1 MRYGIVSDIH
11 ANIQAWKAVLRDMR
25 KNGVDSILCLG
36 DVIGYGP
43 NPAEVLDSC
52 YEHCDHFIL
61 GNHDAVIGNRLDSSL
76 FNDNAR
82 HLIEWTRDQLNPAAT
97 DFFSNMPLRMEG
109 DGFVCAHGE
118 LALPGRFG
126 YIYEAQDAIE
136 SFTSTT
142 SPLMFIGHTHFPA
155 KFTFDLN
162 SNHVTK
168 DPCLDFTLR
177 QDQRYMINAGSVGD
191 PRDGQTTASYCIY
204 DADEQR
210 VIYRQV
216 PFDVDG
222 FRRNLQKVQLPVNP
236 FFLRVLDG
244 QSSETETIR
253 DMEAVSAQAKDTPV
267 ATAKIT
273 QVPAELK
280 KSRQKL
286 TFSTDNIRQTRQLKS
301 QEGLRKSVEAE
312 SKKKSTKLIAM
323 IGTIFVL
330 ALIIGIVLVR
340 QKMETPKVATT
351 PVVENIEVEKEPEQP
366 ILSPKDGD
374 DLRLSIFAAKYPDE
388 LEFDDETGL
397 LMGWTSL
404 DQYISWKARLSK
416 SGFYEVIV
424 KHMKPEGDCEL
435 KATFGTQSVSKQLE
449 KSAEIQETSLG
460 FIELSRS
467 TSSNFSL
474 KCVRKLDG
482 AVTAL
487 ESVFLKYHGKTKPR
501 TKVILDDVVFENF
514 ESPLYRTGWFT
525 RGNAFGYKTLSQDTL
540 FSEVKVSGVE
550 GNHFAGSLHRDFKSR
565 DESLRAQGFLFSPP
579 FKVTHE
585 YVNFLVRAPG
595 DFTSRVLLVE
605 DGAAIQKQNLPKGNN
620 NALVPF
626 HWDIKAHLGKTVQ
639 LAFEDKSPKA
649 VLIDRIMFTD
659 KIEND
664 FQPGTTSLQGK
675 KFKVVEAKSNIHL
688 QTAALKMIEGDFEG
702 ALTSITTAA
711 ELTGADMSQYKT
723 ALESVKDFEAKVL
736 LSYKQDIGKVI
747 TFVSR
752 SANKE
757 FKVIVVDATDKV
769 LKVRLKKGANPT
781 PLNFN
786 ILSETE
792 IAKRVALIPN
802 GKIAQAIYEKKAQG
816 LLNELASE
824 DEDMNFLLEQAKSS
838 TSSNN
843 LKENVLK
850 AQKIEL
856 WLESPKKISNLKIRA
871 KTLKRSITVDPE
883 IVSITD
889 LYSTFY
895 NDDYK
900 KSTPFKVAVFDLKQE
915 VNLDSFEIIK
925 GNGDLKTV
933 TIIIRD
939 SSGNITWQR
948 SQLTST
954 SSILKKLPKKYSL
967 DEIYKMP
974 KGENLAFGKG
984 FTESSAKSESWF
996 GLTDGIWANR
1006 KPFGFATNGAAN
1018 FPKNVV
1024 VDLGEEMEINA
1035 IRLGTPI
1042 IGSTREIEVSVSID
1056 GKEFTKVNKFYR
1068 PLERE
1073 YKYTLFLDTQ
1083 KVRYVRVRFLENH
1096 RSTHQ
1101 HKNPNNAF
1109 LSELEVY
1116 KFE

>member
-52 YEHCDHFIL
+52 YEHCDYFIL

-82 HLIEWTRDQLNPAAT
+82 YLIEWTRDQLSPAAT
-97 DFFSNMPLRMEG
+97 DFFSDMPLRMEG

-177 QDQRYMINAGSVGD
+177 PDQRYMINAGSVGD

-204 DADEQR
+204 DADQQR
-210 VIYRQV
+210 VSYRQV
-216 PFDVDG
+216 PFDING
-222 FRRNLQKVQLPVNP
+222 FRSNLQKVQLPVNP

-267 ATAKIT
+267 ATAKIS
-273 QVPAELK
+273 QVPDELK
-280 KSRQKL
+280 KRRQKL

-312 SKKKSTKLIAM
+312 SKKKSTKLIAI
-323 IGTIFVL
+323 IGIVFVL
-330 ALIIGIVLVR
+330 ALIVGIVIIR
-340 QKMETPKVATT
+340 QKIEKPKVAAK
-351 PVVENIEVEKEPEQP
+351 PVADKVEIPKEPVQP
-366 ILSPKDGD
+366 TLSPKGEE
-374 DLRLSIFAAKYPDE
+374 DLKLSLLAAKYPDE
-388 LEFDDETGL
+388 LVIDEQTRL
-397 LMGWTSL
+397 LMGWTNL
-404 DQYISWKARLSK
+404 DQYISWKVRLSN

-424 KHMKPEGDCEL
+424 NHMKPEGDCEL

-449 KSAEIQETSLG
+449 KSAELQSTSLG

-467 TSSNFSL
+467 TTSNLSL
-474 KCVRKLDG
+474 KCIRKLDG

-487 ESVFLKYHGKTKPR
+487 GSVTLKYHGKTKPR

-514 ESPLYRTGWFT
+514 DSPYYPTGWFT
-525 RGNAFGYKTLSQDTL
+525 RGNAFGYKTLGTETL
-540 FSEVKVSGVE
+540 FSAAKVDGVD
-550 GNHFAGSLHRDFKSR
+550 GDYLVGSLHRDFKSR
-565 DESLRAQGFLFSPP
+565 ESSLQSEGFLFSPS

-585 YVNFLVRAPG
+585 YINFLVRAPG

-605 DGAAIQKQNLPKGNN
+605 NGSPIQTQKLPKGKGNS
-620 NALVPF
+620 LVPF
-626 HWDIKAHLGKTVQ
+626 HWDIKNHLGKTVQ
-639 LAFEDKSPKA
+639 LAFEDKSPKP
-649 VLIDRIMFTD
+649 VLIDRIIFTD

-664 FQPGTTSLQGK
+664 FQAGTTSLQGK

-688 QTAALKMIEGDFEG
+688 QTAAIKMIEGDFEG
-702 ALTSITTAA
+702 ALTSVDTAS
-711 ELTGADMSQYKT
+711 ELTGSDMSQYKT
-723 ALESVKDFEAKVL
+723 AIETVKDFEAKIL
-736 LSYKQDIGKVI
+736 LSYKQDVGKVI

-769 LKVRLKKGANPT
+769 LKVRLKKGGNPT
-781 PLNFN
+781 SLDFN
-786 ILSETE
+786 VLSDTE
-792 IAKRVALIPN
+792 IAKRAGLIPN
-802 GKIAQAIYEKKAQG
+802 GKIAQSIYENKAQDA
-816 LLNELASE
+816 LKELTSE
-824 DEDMNFLLEQAKSS
+824 DETMSFLLDQVKNS

-843 LKENVLK
+843 LKENILK

-856 WLESPKKISNLKIRA
+856 WLETDKKINNLKIKANGTNR
-871 KTLKRSITVDPE
+871 E
-883 IVSITD
+883 IFADAEMVSIVD
-889 LYSTFY
+889 LYSSFY
-895 NDDYK
+895 HDDYK
-900 KSTPFKVAVFDLKQE
+900 KSQPFKVAVFDLKQE
-915 VNLDSFEIIK
+915 INLDSFEVIK
-925 GNGDLKTV
+925 GNGDLKTATV
-933 TIIIRD
+933 IVRD

-948 SQLTST
+948 SQKTTTSN
-954 SSILKKLPKKYSL
+954 ILKKLPKVYGL
-967 DEIYKMP
+967 DEGYKMP
-974 KGENLAFGKG
+974 KGDNLALGK
-984 FTESSAKSESWF
+984 TYTQSTPKSESWF
-996 GLTDGIWANR
+996 GLTDGIWGNR
-1006 KPFGFATNGAAN
+1006 KPFGFATGSEES
-1018 FPKNVV
+1018 FPKDVV
-1024 VDLGEEMEINA
+1024 IDLGEETEINA
-1035 IRLGTPI
+1035 VRLGSPTL
-1042 IGSTREIEVSVSID
+1042 GSTREVEVSISTT
-1056 GKEFTKVNKFYR
+1056 GTEYTKVNKFYR
-1068 PLERE
+1068 PLGKD
-1073 YKYTLFLDTQ
+1073 YKYTLFLEPQ
-1083 KVRYVRVRFLENH
+1083 KARYVRVRFLANH
-1096 RSTHQ
+1096 RSTHE

-1109 LSELEVY
+1109 LSEVEVY
-1116 KFE
+1116 RFE